1 MAFNSSIGTEQE
13 QQSVI
18 GDAGLVS
25 AANGVL
31 TAPSETTSLADVV
44 ESSVESLFQWATVAE
59 SSTFG
64 LIWLM
69 AVIGN
74 GLITCTLL
82 RRGLLT
88 HPSNRLVFSVT
99 LSNLIFSFC
108 VFPCILVSSIKQQW
122 IFGSIWCYIN
132 AFFTILVTVASSATL
147 AAIALD
153 RYFAIVRPMQYSRK
167 MTRNRANG
175 LLIFAWCLGLVCALP
190 PLFGWSTYD
199 YEESHRA
206 CFLGWTSSL
215 SYSAVLLIITFCF
228 PLVSMLVFYYAILQV
243 ARTKCKRINFGTMSE
258 PPMTPLERIQTLAAA
273 GNPPPTPPPGC
284 SAELA
289 NILGELGRVAMSDS
303 QTSIGGGH
311 NNNNVNRS
319 LRRNR
324 FSFNGRKPSFS
335 WLSSTSSINS
345 TAPVKGMRTIFLVLA
360 AFLLTWIPML
370 VLALLEMIGYW
381 GGLGSWTPPH
391 WLYVFAMWSMC
402 AGSVTYPILYGIYN
416 RAIRKEL
423 RICLS
428 CSGGLNTKK
437 WRNVNHFYHHGGS
450 SGAGQRRGSK
460 WSNYSEYAAL
470 RPRET
475 SAAATA
481 AVSAAVAAAAAASTA
496 QQGLTESLT
505 ALQAGMSDIK
515 SIRVRKSSQDSGA
528 VIPSDDEDGTG
539 HPRSSSHASG
549 HSSSQSHHRVE
560 HKLLASNAQQAVPS
574 TAAAAVATW
583 RAFNRPRMAL
593 AVLAVS
599 LQHIAAHS
607 DHLQY
612 HQHRQQQEIDAKTN
626 GAVIRPAE
634 EDEQKQPEEAEQ
646 QVEIPLAPAVPVL
659 LAADDIR
666 TSSLDEGIEP
676 DR

>member
-1 MAFNSSIGTEQE
+1 MAYNSSIGTEQE

-25 AANGVL
+25 ASNGVL
-31 TAPSETTSLADVV
+31 ITTSETTSVAV
-44 ESSVESLFQWATVAE
+44 EASVDSLFQWTTIAE

-64 LIWLM
+64 LIWLT

-122 IFGSIWCYIN
+122 IFGSVWCYIN

-215 SYSAVLLIITFCF
+215 SYSIVLLIITFCF

-273 GNPPPTPPPGC
+273 GNPPPTPPGC
-284 SAELA
+284 AELA
-289 NILGELGRVAMSDS
+289 NMLGELGRVAMSDS
-303 QTSIGGGH
+303 QTSIG
-311 NNNNVNRS
+311 NNNNNNRS

-360 AFLLTWIPML
+360 AFLLTWLPML
-370 VLALLEMIGYW
+370 VLALLDMIRYL
-381 GGLGSWTPPH
+381 GGLGAWTPPQ

-423 RICLS
+423 RLCLS

-450 SGAGQRRGSK
+450 TGAGQRRGSK

-539 HPRSSSHASG
+539 HARSSSHASG
-549 HSSSQSHHRVE
+549 HSSQSHHRVE
-560 HKLLASNAQQAVPS
+560 HKLLASNAPHAVPS

-612 HQHRQQQEIDAKTN
+612 HRQQQEIEAKMN
-626 GAVIRPAE
+626 GATIRPVE
-634 EDEQKQPEEAEQ
+634 EDEEKQPEEGQQ
-646 QVEIPLAPAVPVL
+646 QVDVPLQPAVPVL
-659 LAADDIR
+659 PVADDVR